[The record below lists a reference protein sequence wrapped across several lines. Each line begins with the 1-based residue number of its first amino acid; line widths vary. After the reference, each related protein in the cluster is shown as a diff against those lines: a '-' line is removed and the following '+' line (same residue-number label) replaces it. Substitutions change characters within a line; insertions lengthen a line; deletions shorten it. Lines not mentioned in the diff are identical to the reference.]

1 MNKKIF
7 ADIITAINVHE
18 EEIRN
23 HETFEDRINALIEML
38 ESAYPNTSLLSG
50 MNDTVCMINYIN
62 RREVEMLLELLK
74 RKKNDMTTY
83 KTVDPSLN
91 DIVSIIISKFK
102 D

>member
-1 MNKKIF
+1 
-7 ADIITAINVHE
+7 
-18 EEIRN
+18 
-23 HETFEDRINALIEML
+23 ML

-62 RREVEMLLELLK
+62 RIEVEMLLELLK
-74 RKKNDMTTY
+74 RKKNNMTTY